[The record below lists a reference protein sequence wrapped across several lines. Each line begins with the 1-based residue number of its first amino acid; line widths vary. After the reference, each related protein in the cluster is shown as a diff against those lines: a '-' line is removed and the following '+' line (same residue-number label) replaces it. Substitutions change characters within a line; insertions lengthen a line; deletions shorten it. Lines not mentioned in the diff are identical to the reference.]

1 MKLKITEI
9 EATAEDLRQSR
20 TLSDALTNL
29 LRTSLIPDSEITL
42 NVSMEASEDEEE
54 EELP

>member
-9 EATAEDLRQSR
+9 EATSEDLRQSK

-29 LRTSLIPDSEITL
+29 LRTSLNPTYIIDE
-42 NVSMEASEDEEE
+42 NDDANDEEAE
-54 EELP
+54 

>member
-9 EATAEDLRQSR
+9 EATSEDLRQSR

-29 LRTSLIPDSEITL
+29 LRTSFNPSYSDDET
-42 NVSMEASEDEEE
+42 EDDNEEE
-54 EELP
+54 AT

>member
-9 EATAEDLRQSR
+9 EATSEDLRQSR

-29 LRTSLIPDSEITL
+29 LRTSFNPTYIIDENDDS
-42 NVSMEASEDEEE
+42 NDEEAE
-54 EELP
+54 